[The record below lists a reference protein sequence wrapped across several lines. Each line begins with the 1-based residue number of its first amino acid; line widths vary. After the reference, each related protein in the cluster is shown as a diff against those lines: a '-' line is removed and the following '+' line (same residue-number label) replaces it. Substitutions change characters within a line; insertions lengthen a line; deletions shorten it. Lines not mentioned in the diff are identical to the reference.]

1 MTAAHVCFTVI
12 IYMLCVCPAWLQSFI
27 IIASI
32 NLPANNYMHTIHKL
46 AVPSLL
52 LMSGQINAHVVHF
65 YKLHSLC
72 VARLINSV
80 MIGFSCNYIYIH

>member
-1 MTAAHVCFTVI
+1 
-12 IYMLCVCPAWLQSFI
+12 
-27 IIASI
+27 
-32 NLPANNYMHTIHKL
+32 MHTIHKL

-72 VARLINSV
+72 VARLIISV